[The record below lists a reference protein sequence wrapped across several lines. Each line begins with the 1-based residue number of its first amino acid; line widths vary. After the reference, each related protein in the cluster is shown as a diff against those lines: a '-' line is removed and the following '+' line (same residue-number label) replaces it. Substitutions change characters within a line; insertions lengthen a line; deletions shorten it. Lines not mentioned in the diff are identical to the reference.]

1 MRLLL
6 QRIFNRAKRISWY
19 PNRRHLRN
27 CKLGPGAAAAGRV
40 NVKAEGLIEI
50 DRMVTLL
57 DGLAPTT
64 LECEKDAELTIGA
77 YSIINY
83 GSRISARKSV
93 KIGSRC
99 MFAAFLEID
108 DSAGGTQEPAPIVV
122 EDDVWLAHAATIRPG
137 VRIGRGAVVA
147 AGSVVTSD
155 VPAGMLAIGNPA
167 RIVSLDVVAH
177 GAPPKQN

>member
-6 QRIFNRAKRISWY
+6 RRIFSRAKRLSWY
-19 PNRRHLRN
+19 PNRRYLRN
-27 CKLGPGAAAAGRV
+27 CKLGPGVAAVGKV
-40 NVKAEGLIEI
+40 NVNAVGLIQI

-64 LECEKDAELTIGA
+64 LECERDAELVIGA
-77 YSIINY
+77 YSILNY
-83 GSRISARKSV
+83 GSRIHARKSV

-108 DSAGGTQEPAPIVV
+108 NSAGGTQEPAAIVI

-155 VPAGMLAIGNPA
+155 VPPGMLAIGNPA
-167 RIVSLDVVAH
+167 RIVSLDVVSH
-177 GAPPKQN
+177 VDPGRKN